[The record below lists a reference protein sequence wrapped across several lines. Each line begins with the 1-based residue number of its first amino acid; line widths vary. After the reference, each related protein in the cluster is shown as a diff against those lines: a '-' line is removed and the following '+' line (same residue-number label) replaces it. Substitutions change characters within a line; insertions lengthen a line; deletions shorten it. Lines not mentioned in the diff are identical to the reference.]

1 MRRYELST
9 ALSLAILFAGAFL
22 QGLTGFGYSLFSL
35 PLLTFLMPVSTAV
48 PMLCLTSVFLNLIVF
63 LRARKSLDIK
73 RILPLLISGA
83 AALPAGIWLLR
94 TADES
99 ALKIGVG
106 VLVILSSVIYLSGF
120 RITVRREKLA
130 MIPVGFLSGLLNGA
144 TTFSGPPV
152 ILFFANQ
159 RVAKHQFRASLAAYF
174 LLLNAIAV
182 PAFIAGG
189 LLTGET
195 ALNTLYLFPA
205 VISGVLFGIRMADV
219 VSEERFR
226 FAALIALG
234 VLGVFSVVSGL

>member
-1 MRRYELST
+1 MNT
-9 ALSLAILFAGAFL
+9 AISLAILFTGAFL

-35 PLLTFLMPVSTAV
+35 PLLAYLMPVSAAV
-48 PMLCLTSVFLNLIVF
+48 PMLCITSIFLNLIVF
-63 LRARKSLDIK
+63 LRARKHLDFK
-73 RILPLLISGA
+73 RILPLLVSGA
-83 AALPAGIWLLR
+83 AALPAGVWLLK

-99 ALKIGVG
+99 ALKISVG
-106 VLVILSSVIYLSGF
+106 VIVILSSLIYLSGF
-120 RITVRREKLA
+120 RINVRREKLA
-130 MIPVGFLSGLLNGA
+130 MIPAGFLSGLLNGA

-152 ILFFANQ
+152 ILFLANQ

-174 LLLNAIAV
+174 LLLNVIAV

-195 ALNTLYLFPA
+195 ALDTLYLFPA
-205 VISGVLFGIRMADV
+205 VVSGVLFGVRMADR

-234 VLGVFSVVSGL
+234 ILGVFSVVSGL

>member
-1 MRRYELST
+1 MNT
-9 ALSLAILFAGAFL
+9 VLSLGILFTGAFL

-35 PLLTFLMPVSTAV
+35 PLLAFLMPVSAAV
-48 PMLCLTSVFLNLIVF
+48 PMLCITSILLNLIVF
-63 LRARKSLDIK
+63 LRARKNLDLK
-73 RILPLLISGA
+73 RILPLLISGT

-99 ALKIGVG
+99 FLKIGVG
-106 VLVILSSVIYLSGF
+106 IIVILSSLIYLSGF

-159 RVAKHQFRASLAAYF
+159 RVPKHQFRASLAAYF
-174 LLLNAIAV
+174 LLLNVIAV
-182 PAFIAGG
+182 PAFIASG

-205 VISGVLFGIRMADV
+205 VILGVLFGIRMAGL
-219 VSEERFR
+219 VSEKRFR
-226 FAALIALG
+226 FFALAALG
-234 VLGVFSVVSGL
+234 VLGVFSVVSGF

>member
-1 MRRYELST
+1 MIT
-9 ALSLAILFAGAFL
+9 ALSLAILFGGAFL

-35 PLLTFLMPVSTAV
+35 PLLACLMPVSAAV
-48 PMLCLTSVFLNLIVF
+48 PMLCVTGVFLNLIVF
-63 LRARKSLDIK
+63 LRARKNLDIK

-99 ALKIGVG
+99 SLKIGVG
-106 VLVILSSVIYLSGF
+106 VLVILSSIIYLSGF
-120 RITVRREKLA
+120 RITVKREKLA

-205 VISGVLFGIRMADV
+205 VISGVLIGIRMADV

-226 FAALIALG
+226 FAALSALG

>member
-1 MRRYELST
+1 MNT
-9 ALSLAILFAGAFL
+9 ALTLAILFAGAFL

-35 PLLTFLMPVSTAV
+35 PLLAFLMPVSAAV
-48 PMLCLTSVFLNLIVF
+48 PILCLTSIFLNLSVF
-63 LRARKSLDIK
+63 WKARKSLDLK

-83 AALPAGIWLLR
+83 IALPAGIWLLK

-106 VLVILSSVIYLSGF
+106 VIVILSSLIYLSGF
-120 RITVRREKLA
+120 RVNVKREKLA

-159 RVAKHQFRASLAAYF
+159 RVAKHQFRASLATYF
-174 LLLNAIAV
+174 LLLNIVAV

-189 LLTGET
+189 LLTGCT
-195 ALNTLYLFPA
+195 AFKTLYLFPA
-205 VISGVLFGIRMADV
+205 VILGVLLGIKMADV

-226 FAALIALG
+226 FVALIALG

>member
-1 MRRYELST
+1 LNT
-9 ALSLAILFAGAFL
+9 ALSLAILFGGAFL

-35 PLLTFLMPVSTAV
+35 PLLASLMPVSAAV
-48 PMLCLTSVFLNLIVF
+48 PMLCVTGVFLNLIVF
-63 LRARKSLDIK
+63 FRARKNLDIK

-99 ALKIGVG
+99 TLKISVG
-106 VLVILSSVIYLSGF
+106 VLVILSSIIYLSGF
-120 RITVRREKLA
+120 RITVKREKLA

-205 VISGVLFGIRMADV
+205 VISGVLFGIRVADV

>member
-1 MRRYELST
+1 
-9 ALSLAILFAGAFL
+9 
-22 QGLTGFGYSLFSL
+22 
-35 PLLTFLMPVSTAV
+35 
-48 PMLCLTSVFLNLIVF
+48 MLCLTSVFLNLSVF
-63 LRARKSLDIK
+63 LRARRNLDLK

-83 AALPAGIWLLR
+83 AALPAGIWLLK

-99 ALKIGVG
+99 ALKIIIGIIVT
-106 VLVILSSVIYLSGF
+106 LSSLIYLSGF
-120 RITVRREKLA
+120 RVNVKREKLV
-130 MIPVGFLSGLLNGA
+130 MIPVGFLSGLMNGA

-159 RVAKHQFRASLAAYF
+159 KVAKHQFRASLATYF
-174 LLLNAIAV
+174 LLLNIAAV

-195 ALNTLYLFPA
+195 ALNTLYVFPA
-205 VISGVLFGIRMADV
+205 VILGVLAGIKMADV

-226 FAALIALG
+226 FVALIALG

>member
-1 MRRYELST
+1 MNT
-9 ALSLAILFAGAFL
+9 ALSIAILFTGACL

-35 PLLTFLMPVSTAV
+35 PLLAFLMPVSSAV
-48 PMLCLTSVFLNLIVF
+48 PMLCLTSIFLNLIVF
-63 LRARKSLDIK
+63 LKARKSLDLK
-73 RILPLLISGA
+73 RILPLLVSGVV
-83 AALPAGIWLLR
+83 ALPAGIWLLK

-99 ALKIGVG
+99 ALKIIIGVI
-106 VLVILSSVIYLSGF
+106 VTLSSIIYLSGF
-120 RITVRREKLA
+120 RVVVRREKLV

-159 RVAKHQFRASLAAYF
+159 KVARHQFRASLAAYF
-174 LLLNAIAV
+174 LLLNIISV

-205 VISGVLFGIRMADV
+205 VVLGVLLGIKLADA
-219 VSEERFR
+219 VSDERFR
-226 FAALIALG
+226 FLALIALG
-234 VLGVFSVVSGL
+234 VLGIFSIVSGL

>member
-1 MRRYELST
+1 MNT
-9 ALSLAILFAGAFL
+9 ALSLAILFTGAFI

-35 PLLTFLMPVSTAV
+35 PLLASLMPVSAAV
-48 PMLCLTSVFLNLIVF
+48 PMLCVTGVFLNLIVF
-63 LRARKSLDIK
+63 IRARKNLDIK

-106 VLVILSSVIYLSGF
+106 ILVILSSIIYLSGF
-120 RITVRREKLA
+120 RITVKREKLA

-205 VISGVLFGIRMADV
+205 VISGVLFGVRVADV

-234 VLGVFSVVSGL
+234 VLGVFSVISGL

>member
-1 MRRYELST
+1 LIT
-9 ALSLAILFAGAFL
+9 ALSLAILFGGAFL

-35 PLLTFLMPVSTAV
+35 PLLACLMPVSAAV
-48 PMLCLTSVFLNLIVF
+48 PMLCVTGVFLNLIVF
-63 LRARKSLDIK
+63 LRARKNLDIK

-99 ALKIGVG
+99 SLKIGVG
-106 VLVILSSVIYLSGF
+106 VLVILSSIIYLSGF
-120 RITVRREKLA
+120 RITVKREKLA

-205 VISGVLFGIRMADV
+205 VISGVLIGIRMADV

>member
-1 MRRYELST
+1 MNI

-35 PLLTFLMPVSTAV
+35 PLLALLMPVSAAV
-48 PMLCLTSVFLNLIVF
+48 PMLCLTSIFLNLSVF
-63 LRARKSLDIK
+63 LKARKSLDLK

-83 AALPAGIWLLR
+83 AAIPAGVWLLQ
-94 TADES
+94 TANES
-99 ALKIGVG
+99 ALKIIVG
-106 VLVILSSVIYLSGF
+106 VIVTLSSIIYLSGF
-120 RITVRREKLA
+120 RVTVRREKLA

-144 TTFSGPPV
+144 TSFSGPPV

-159 RVAKHQFRASLAAYF
+159 RVGKHEFRASLATYF
-174 LLLNAIAV
+174 LLLNIIAV

-189 LLTGET
+189 LLTGAG
-195 ALNTLYLFPA
+195 ALKTLYLFPA
-205 VISGVLFGIRMADV
+205 VVLGVLLGIKMADV

-234 VLGVFSVVSGL
+234 ILGVFSVISGL

>member
-1 MRRYELST
+1 MNT
-9 ALSLAILFAGAFL
+9 ALSLAILFGGAFL

-35 PLLTFLMPVSTAV
+35 PLLASLMPVSAAV
-48 PMLCLTSVFLNLIVF
+48 PMLCVTGVFLNLIVF
-63 LRARKSLDIK
+63 FRARKNLDIK

-99 ALKIGVG
+99 TLKISVG
-106 VLVILSSVIYLSGF
+106 VLVILSSIIYLSGF
-120 RITVRREKLA
+120 RITVKREKLA

-205 VISGVLFGIRMADV
+205 VISGVLFGIRVADV